1 MHLRCTSTA
10 DLALCR
16 LFTHQGTSP
25 LKALCVCLLK
35 GKCSFIFRL
44 MHLKLLGLLQ
54 SMETQTMVPFICERS
69 CCVQRP
75 LLTLHCKRVINSSKV
90 IAACAVHPNEILLL
104 SARKEIADFLD
115 EWTDIQTQTT
125 GLALK
130 KGNI

>member
-1 MHLRCTSTA
+1 M
-10 DLALCR
+10 
-16 LFTHQGTSP
+16 
-25 LKALCVCLLK
+25 
-35 GKCSFIFRL
+35 
-44 MHLKLLGLLQ
+44 LGLLQ

-115 EWTDIQTQTT
+115 EWMDIQTQTT